1 MTQIRAFRPYVVA
14 PQHATAVVSPAYDS
28 MSPAQRRIFCETHP
42 KNYINT
48 MQGVDDF
55 PTGERPT
62 EAKVLEGN
70 VQHLQVML
78 ENGSYRNSDT
88 DAVFIYQ
95 LSIDGH
101 TQTGVVAEI
110 PLGEYENGS
119 IRRHEE
125 TRKEHEERL
134 SRYLD
139 IVGAS
144 SSPICLAY
152 AGSAQIDAIVES
164 VIQGDP
170 VLDFVLPDGVCQR
183 LWRVTDTSQY
193 DGLCQAFSGIDAT
206 YLTDGHHR
214 AASALRHAVSRR
226 ATDKTGGPWDYLLV
240 ALFPA
245 DQLRVLAFNRCVRDL
260 GGRTPTDLL
269 TELEKDFVVEPVGD
283 DRAAEFPAQHGQF
296 LMLLDGQTILLTLRR
311 PALDKSPLRNLDV
324 SILQARI
331 LEPLLGISDVRGDPR
346 LDYVTG
352 DSGLEGLQARCS
364 EGWQLGFAC
373 FPTSLAELMAVADA
387 SEVMPPKSTC
397 FDPKTRSGIFVRMS

>member
-14 PQHATAVVSPAYDS
+14 PQHATTVVSPAYDS
-28 MSPAQRRIFCETHP
+28 MSPAQRHAFCVTHP

-48 MQGVDDF
+48 MQVADDF
-55 PTGERPT
+55 PAGERPT

-70 VQHLQVML
+70 VQQLQAML
-78 ENGSYRNSDT
+78 ENGSYQDSDT

-101 TQTGVVAEI
+101 MQTGVVAEV
-110 PLGEYENGS
+110 PVGEYENGS

-134 SRYLD
+134 SHYLD

-164 VIQGDP
+164 ATQGDP

-183 LWRVTDTSQY
+183 LWRVTDTSQC
-193 DGLCQAFSGIDAT
+193 DDLRQAFSGVDAT

-214 AASALRHAVSRR
+214 AASTLRHAASRR
-226 ATDKTGGPWDYLLV
+226 AAGKTDGPWDYLLV

-260 GGRTPTDLL
+260 GGTTTTDLL
-269 TELEKDFVVEPVGD
+269 TELAKDFVVEPISD
-283 DRAAEFPAQHGQF
+283 DHAVEFPAQRGQF

-311 PALDKSPLRNLDV
+311 PVVDKSPLRNLDV
-324 SILQARI
+324 SILQDRI
-331 LEPLLGISDVRGDPR
+331 LKPLLGINDVRGDPR

-352 DSGLEGLQARCS
+352 DSGLDGLQSRCS
-364 EGWQLGFAC
+364 EGWQLGFVC
-373 FPTSLAELMAVADA
+373 FPTSLTELMAVADA

-397 FDPKTRSGIFVRMS
+397 FDPKPRSGIFVRMS

>member
-28 MSPAQRRIFCETHP
+28 MSPAQRHTFCETHP

-48 MQGVDDF
+48 MRATDDF
-55 PTGERPT
+55 PAGERPT
-62 EAKVLEGN
+62 EAKVLGDN
-70 VQHLQVML
+70 VRQLRKML
-78 ENGSYRNSDT
+78 ANGSYRDSDT

-95 LSIDGH
+95 LSVDGH

-110 PLGEYENGS
+110 PVDEYENGS

-134 SRYLD
+134 SHYLD

-152 AGSAQIDAIVES
+152 AQSVEIDAIVES
-164 VIQGDP
+164 ITQGDP

-183 LWRVTDTSQY
+183 LWRVTDTAQC
-193 DGLCQAFSGIDAT
+193 DDLRQEFSGIDAT

-214 AASALRHAVSRR
+214 AASMSRHAASRR
-226 ATDKTGGPWDYLLV
+226 AAGKADGPWDYLLV

-260 GGRTPTDLL
+260 GGRTPADLL
-269 TELEKDFVVEPVGD
+269 TELGKDFVVEPIDD
-283 DRAAEFPAQHGQF
+283 DRAAEYPAQRGQF
-296 LMLLDGQTILLTLRR
+296 LMLLSGQTILLTLRH
-311 PALDKSPLRNLDV
+311 PVLDKSPLRNLDV
-324 SILQARI
+324 SILQQRI

-352 DSGLEGLQARCS
+352 DSGLDGLQARCS

-397 FDPKTRSGIFVRMS
+397 FDPKPRSGIFVRMS

>member
-1 MTQIRAFRPYVVA
+1 VTQIRAFRPYVVA
-14 PQHATAVVSPAYDS
+14 PQHAIAVVSPAYDS

-48 MQGVDDF
+48 MQAADDF
-55 PTGERPT
+55 PISERPT
-62 EAKVLEGN
+62 EAQVLEGN
-70 VQHLQVML
+70 ARQLQAML
-78 ENGSYRNSDT
+78 KNGSYRDSDT

-110 PLGEYENGS
+110 PVGEYQNGS

-152 AGSAQIDAIVES
+152 AGSTEIDAIVES
-164 VIQGDP
+164 VTQGDP

-183 LWRVTDTSQY
+183 LWRVTDASQC
-193 DGLCQAFSGIDAT
+193 DGLCQAFSGMGAT

-214 AASALRHAVSRR
+214 AASTLRHAASRR
-226 ATDKTGGPWDYLLV
+226 ATGKTDGPWDYLLV

-260 GGRTPTDLL
+260 GGRTTTNLL
-269 TELEKDFVVEPVGD
+269 TELAKDFVVEPISD
-283 DRAAEFPAQHGQF
+283 DHAAEFPAQRGQF

-311 PALDKSPLRNLDV
+311 PVLDKSPMRNLDV
-324 SILQARI
+324 SILQERI

-352 DSGLEGLQARCS
+352 DSGLEGLRARCS

-373 FPTSLAELMAVADA
+373 FPTSLTELMAVADA

-397 FDPKTRSGIFVRMS
+397 FDPKPRSGIFVRMS